1 MRVTE
6 AEDTKF
12 KTRICVGI
20 GRSLS
25 SSVFAGMSYGSRHGS
40 PDSSELVGR
49 YPRENAETDL
59 KEASRIENEVQQD
72 TNTSRFQNSSNFMI
86 FSPTTIDDRLTP

>member
-1 MRVTE
+1 MY
-6 AEDTKF
+6 
-12 KTRICVGI
+12 GI

-25 SSVFAGMSYGSRHGS
+25 NSVFAGISYGSRHGS

-59 KEASRIENEVQQD
+59 EEASEVKQD
-72 TNTSRFQNSSNFMI
+72 RNTFFPQRRQSSGKSI
-86 FSPTTIDDRLTP
+86 LSCGKLSVAKSTL

>member
-25 SSVFAGMSYGSRHGS
+25 SSVFAGISYGSRHGS

-59 KEASRIENEVQQD
+59 KEASEAKQDRKAKFSRIQIHQDSRTHRILRYFLRQQ
-72 TNTSRFQNSSNFMI
+72 
-86 FSPTTIDDRLTP
+86 